1 MAIATFVVFSGLL
14 AVCVDNTVNNLNSL
28 VTDAHL
34 SQTFIG
40 LVLLPLPNCDT
51 ASITQA
57 VNDKMDN
64 VMTFTIGKCLQ
75 TALLV
80 TPLTV
85 LVGWGMGVDGMTLVF
100 GGFEIVS
107 LFTTMILL
115 NFLLGGLER
124 VTW

>member
-1 MAIATFVVFSGLL
+1 
-14 AVCVDNTVNNLNSL
+14 
-28 VTDAHL
+28 
-34 SQTFIG
+34 
-40 LVLLPLPNCDT
+40 
-51 ASITQA
+51 
-57 VNDKMDN
+57 MDN

-124 VTW
+124 VTWLQGTLLLADWGLITLAAYFTTPT